1 MKNSIRTK
9 IWKYLILFSILILV
23 LLWFFQI
30 VLLPSYYESSK
41 TKELEHVVQSISRS
55 YKKSESQ
62 KEFFLEVSNIAHR
75 SGVCIIVSDVLSNTD
90 YATNSLSKECLS
102 EEVLNQYKQK
112 FISNHLEKDH
122 FFTINPLFKNK
133 TLVNSL
139 KLDNKFYIFA
149 SSSLVPIDS
158 TVSILR
164 KQFILVTI
172 LVLILALMVSYFIS
186 KKLSAPIIKLTS
198 ATKKFGQKKNHQDFE
213 IPDEFFEIT
222 ELAKTLEYANHEVE
236 QTDQLRKELMAN
248 VSHDLKTPLT
258 MIKAYAEMVRDL
270 TYKNK
275 TKREQNLNVI
285 IEETDRLNHLVND
298 ILTLSVME
306 SKMMTLKIEEL
317 VLDDFIKSI
326 LDRYKIFEEEENY
339 QFRYEGCKNIKIKAD
354 SKKLEQVFYNLINN
368 AIQYSKE
375 KKEIEI
381 QVTDQKKDYLIEI
394 KNQGEP
400 IPEEDLK
407 NIWNKYYRSKK
418 DHQRSIIGT
427 GLGLSIVKQILELH
441 NFEYGVISNE
451 KEGTVFYFR
460 IPK

>member
-186 KKLSAPIIKLTS
+186 KKLSAPIIKLTN

>member
-122 FFTINPLFKNK
+122 FLTINPLFKNK

-186 KKLSAPIIKLTS
+186 KKLSAPIIKLTN